1 MNQKVCK
8 PERNQCKSI
17 KVCNWKSE
25 GRTFDKN
32 GNVKKEIKRGN
43 KKNCK
48 GENFEKKSSK
58 KEKKKQNKQFE
69 KSLIGLHVMLVDCPN
84 DSSSN
89 VKRNLICLSLL
100 ILLNSGLKA
109 SLMNQVK

>member
-1 MNQKVCK
+1 M
-8 PERNQCKSI
+8 
-17 KVCNWKSE
+17 
-25 GRTFDKN
+25 
-32 GNVKKEIKRGN
+32 KKEIKRGN

-48 GENFEKKSSK
+48 GKNFEKKSSK

>member
-1 MNQKVCK
+1 M
-8 PERNQCKSI
+8 
-17 KVCNWKSE
+17 
-25 GRTFDKN
+25 
-32 GNVKKEIKRGN
+32 KKEIKRGN

-69 KSLIGLHVMLVDCPN
+69 KSLISLNVMLVDCPN

-89 VKRNLICLSLL
+89 VKRKSICLLSL
-100 ILLNSGLKA
+100 ISLNSGLKA